1 MSSLQVDSISSMGG
15 GHVDG
20 AGKVVQYVE
29 TSNPDVPSHISTT
42 SSSWVSTGITLSIT
56 PKLIGSKIFVDY
68 KGSMGSVSASDTGG
82 SIEAMPLTLF
92 ESGVQVLG
100 VYGLGYL
107 EAHDLPLYAP
117 VGGQGVFTTTN
128 LNPLEFAVY
137 SRRTRG
143 DKEVYPV
150 ARFSSYVLSATEI
163 AQ

>member
-29 TSNPDVPSHISTT
+29 TSVPDSPHIGIT
-42 SSSWVSTGITLSIT
+42 SKTWVSTGITLSVT
-56 PKLIGSKIFVDY
+56 PKLIGSKICVDF
-68 KGSMGSVSASDTGG
+68 KCSLGSADYSTTAGSKESVQ
-82 SIEAMPLTLF
+82 LTLF

-100 VYGLGYL
+100 NYGLGYL
-107 EAHDLPLYAP
+107 EANDLPLYAP

-128 LNPLEFAVY
+128 LNPLEFTVY
-137 SRRTRG
+137 SRRDVG
-143 DKEVYPV
+143 NKQVFPV
-150 ARFSSYVLSATEI
+150 HNKASYVFSATEI

>member
-29 TSNPDVPSHISTT
+29 TSNPDSEHIRIT
-42 SSSWVSTGITLSIT
+42 SESWVSTGITVSIT
-56 PKLIGSKIFVDY
+56 PKLIGSKICVDY
-68 KGSMGSVSASDTGG
+68 KGSMAYVPKTISATTPESMY
-82 SIEAMPLTLF
+82 ITLF

-100 VYGLGYL
+100 DYGVGYL
-107 EAHDLPLYAP
+107 VAFEVNMYSPL
-117 VGGQGVFTTTN
+117 VCQGVFTTTN

-137 SRRTRG
+137 ARRVNGT
-143 DKEVYPV
+143 KHVTPV
-150 ARFSSYVLSATEI
+150 HAESSYILSATEI

>member
-29 TSNPDVPSHISTT
+29 TSDADVPNYISIT
-42 SSSWVSTGITLSIT
+42 SSSFVPVGITLSIT
-56 PKLIGSKIFVDY
+56 PKFIGSKICVDY
-68 KGSMGSVSASDTGG
+68 KGSMGFVAGG
-82 SIEAMPLTLF
+82 AGREAMTMTIF

-100 VYGLGYL
+100 DYGLGYV
-107 EAHDLPLYAP
+107 EGYDLPMYTP

-128 LNPLEFAVY
+128 LNPLEFTVY
-137 SRRTRG
+137 ARKGKG
-143 DKEVYPV
+143 DKEGYPV
-150 ARFSSYVLSATEI
+150 HDKSSYVFSATEI

>member
-29 TSNPDVPSHISTT
+29 TSDPDVPSQIAINST
-42 SSSWVSTGITLSIT
+42 SLVSTGITLSIT
-56 PKLIGSKIFVDY
+56 PKLIGSKICVDY
-68 KGSMGSVSASDTGG
+68 KGSMGHVGLSANSG
-82 SIEAMPLTLF
+82 SRDGMQLTLF

-100 VYGLGYL
+100 ENSLGYI
-107 EAHDLPLYAP
+107 ESYNLPSFAQ

-128 LNPLEFAVY
+128 LNPLEFTVY
-137 SRRTRG
+137 CRSNNG
-143 DKEVYPV
+143 NGVVPSYV
-150 ARFSSYVLSATEI
+150 SSSYVLSATEI

>member
-29 TSNPDVPSHISTT
+29 TSNPDTPDMVAITST
-42 SSSWVSTGITLSIT
+42 SYVSTGITVSIT
-56 PKLIGSKIFVDY
+56 PKLIGSKICVDY
-68 KGSMGSVSASDTGG
+68 KGSMAYVPVNSTSMT
-82 SIEAMPLTLF
+82 LTLF

-100 VYGLGYL
+100 NYGLGYL
-107 EAHDLPLYAP
+107 SEGGVSMYSSI
-117 VGGQGVFTTTN
+117 GGQGVFTTTS

-137 SRRTRG
+137 CLCSNG
-143 DKEVYPV
+143 NAVYPFHG
-150 ARFSSYVLSATEI
+150 FSSYVLSATEI